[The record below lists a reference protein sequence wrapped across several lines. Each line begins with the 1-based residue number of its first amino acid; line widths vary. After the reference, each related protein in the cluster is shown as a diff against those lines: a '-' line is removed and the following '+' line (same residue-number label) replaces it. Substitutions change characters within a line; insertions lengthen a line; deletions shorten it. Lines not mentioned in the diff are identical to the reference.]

1 MKQDKKY
8 QKKWYL
14 KNQKRLQEKSR
25 LYQKNRRAKIK
36 KLLEEN
42 DLEL

>member
-1 MKQDKKY
+1 MNKIKNY

-42 DLEL
+42 DLKL

>member
-8 QKKWYL
+8 KQKWYL
-14 KNQKRLQEKSR
+14 KNKKRLQEKSR

-42 DLEL
+42 DLKL